1 MWEQFSRKVELLRN
15 LDRQFQV
22 FGAEYHQYA
31 FNPKVSESRIGEIE
45 KSSDIILPEQLKN
58 YYLTLGNGK
67 AGINFGVVKLED
79 LLGFRALEDYTEV
92 ETLKKFRRDT
102 PDEDDYFEVDHKY
115 LTGLIRIEEE
125 GCGHLTCVISKG
137 ERVGEIV
144 HVSNDGYVF
153 ETRKTMIE
161 YYEAKYASH
170 LAIFEALKKLMN
182 SAKSYQQIEREMI
195 EKFDFYSTGDY
206 ISSIANIEKPAS
218 IFGTKFNKIYYG
230 KTQNPWYEK
239 VLNEWRNK

>member
-1 MWEQFSRKVELLRN
+1 MWEEFRRKVELLKN

-22 FGAEYHQYA
+22 FGAEYHQYF
-31 FNPKVSESRIGEIE
+31 FNPTVSESRIAEIE
-45 KSSDIILPEQLKN
+45 KLSDIILPEQLKN

-137 ERVGEIV
+137 GRAGEIV
-144 HVSNDGYVF
+144 HVGNDGYVF
-153 ETRKTMIE
+153 ETRKMMAE
-161 YYEAKYASH
+161 YYEAKYDAH
-170 LAIFEALKKLMN
+170 LAIFEAVKNLMN
-182 SAKSYQQIEREMI
+182 STKSYQQIEREMI
-195 EKFDFYSTGDY
+195 EKSDFYSSGDY

-239 VLNEWRNK
+239 VLNEWRKR